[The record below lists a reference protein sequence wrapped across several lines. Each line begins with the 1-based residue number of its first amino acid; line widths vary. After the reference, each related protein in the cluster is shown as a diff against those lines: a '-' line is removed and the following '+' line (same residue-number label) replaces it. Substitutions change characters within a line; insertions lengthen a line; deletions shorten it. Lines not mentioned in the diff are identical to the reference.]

1 MKKVLISSS
10 FKNQI
15 AKEFDCSLVTIEMA
29 YKYVTNS
36 ELAKNIRKRAKELQQ
51 KALNDIVIDAKDLK

>member
-10 FKNQI
+10 FKRQI

-36 ELAKNIRKRAKELQQ
+36 EKAQNIRQRAKELQQ
-51 KALNDIVIDAKDLK
+51 MALNEIVIDTKDLK

>member
-10 FKNQI
+10 FKRQI

-36 ELAKNIRKRAKELQQ
+36 EKAQNIRQRAKELQQ
-51 KALNDIVIDAKDLK
+51 KALNEIVIDTKDLK